1 MRSKINRFPTDFE
14 QPDDVCDNRI
24 VQVIEHWPID
34 RPIPYARNARKISDK
49 AVDKIA
55 ASIKEFGWQQPIVV
69 DRDGVIIAGHT
80 RLQAAR
86 KLQLAAVPVHV
97 AKDLTDGQ
105 VKAYRLMDNRSHQET
120 EWDFD
125 LLGPEIADLQAMSVD
140 LALSGFD
147 LAEINKLLE
156 QESAAGLT
164 DEDNAPEI
172 QEQAITVPGD
182 IWLLGNHR
190 LMCGDSVVLTDVERL
205 MAGAKADLVFTDPP
219 YNVDYTGYTK
229 EKLKIQSDKMTTEEF
244 VAFLHGTFASYRVL
258 IKPGASMYVCH
269 PSSFQREFQNALES
283 AGFSVRAQII
293 WAKNTFAWGFGRYKF
308 QHEPIFYCHVE
319 GESDA
324 WYGDKT
330 QSTLW
335 QEKKPAANRLHPT
348 MKPVELIERALRNS
362 SKAGDRVV
370 DLFGG
375 SGSTMIA
382 CEKTGRESSLME
394 LDPKYADVIVKR
406 WQDFTGKRAI
416 HAETGKEFYD

>member
-1 MRSKINRFPTDFE
+1 
-14 QPDDVCDNRI
+14 
-24 VQVIEHWPID
+24 VQVIEQWPID

-86 KLQLAAVPVHV
+86 KLQLTAVPVHV
-97 AKDLTDGQ
+97 AKDLTQGQ

-140 LALSGFD
+140 LALTGFD
-147 LAEINKLLE
+147 ATEIDKLLE
-156 QESAAGLT
+156 PEPVLGLT
-164 DEDNAPEI
+164 DEDDAPEVAENPVS
-172 QEQAITVPGD
+172 QPGD
-182 IWLLGNHR
+182 LWILGNHR

-244 VAFLHGTFASYRVL
+244 VAFLQGAFASYRVL

-269 PSSFQREFQNALES
+269 PSSFQREFQNAIES

-394 LDPKYADVIVKR
+394 LDPKYADVIIKR
-406 WQDFTGKRAI
+406 WQDFTGKKAI
-416 HAETGKEFYD
+416 HAESGKEFGE

>member
-1 MRSKINRFPTDFE
+1 MEIIE
-14 QPDDVCDNRI
+14 Q
-24 VQVIEHWPID
+24 WSID
-34 RPIPYARNARKISDK
+34 RPIAYARNARKISDK
-49 AVDKIA
+49 AIDKIA

-69 DRDGVIIAGHT
+69 DREGVIIVGHT
-80 RLQAAR
+80 RLLAAR
-86 KLQLAAVPVHV
+86 KLQLTAVPVHV
-97 AKDLTDGQ
+97 AEKLTDAQ

-125 LLGPEIADLQAMSVD
+125 LLAPELTELQDMSVD
-140 LALSGFD
+140 LSLTGFD
-147 LAEINKLLE
+147 AAEIDKLLE
-156 QESAAGLT
+156 PESIAGLT
-164 DEDNAPEI
+164 DEDQAPEVA
-172 QEQAITVPGD
+172 EQAITLPGD
-182 IWLLGNHR
+182 IWILGNHR
-190 LMCGDSVVLTDVERL
+190 LMCGDSVVLADVERL
-205 MAGAKADLVFTDPP
+205 MAGSKADLVFTDPP

-244 VAFLHGTFASYRVL
+244 VAFLQGTFASYRVV

-269 PSSFQREFQNALES
+269 PSSFQREFQNAIES

-406 WQDFTGKRAI
+406 WQDFTGKKAI
-416 HAETGKEFYD
+416 HEETGKEFGQ